1 MQSLHSIGALP
12 CGLSKKCDGVQSCFY
27 DPSFMTPHISFSTQW
42 DDQQA
47 ESPQLL
53 LKIAWFDL
61 TWGESIHL
69 FDVFEYVS
77 IHLLMSSRGRV
88 SQDNGQTCMKYF
100 MQNHA
105 PRGNS
110 LIDFHPTVFVHVW
123 RRESEGG
130 PNRETRTI
138 LNRLFFPYSF
148 CTSRPRLSKWWNC
161 RFSFVQFSFIEYTNT
176 KNDFWNGNSI
186 PTHDHTLCTA
196 R

>member
-1 MQSLHSIGALP
+1 MRRGAVLFLWSIVHDAAHFILNAVRWSAG
-12 CGLSKKCDGVQSCFY
+12 G
-27 DPSFMTPHISFSTQW
+27 ISPVAPKNSM
-42 DDQQA
+42 
-47 ESPQLL
+47 
-53 LKIAWFDL
+53 IR
-61 TWGESIHL
+61 

-186 PTHDHTLCTA
+186 PTHDHTICTA